1 EIRIGI
7 VVAAQIDG
15 EFSQLAPIAEFKGG
29 DLLGFYQGGVD
40 GLRCPSLYR
49 SHGIGIFIGCP
60 ADDLHRGGHAQIVLR
75 LLAHVEGPYIAVQ
88 VIRGGAHQN
97 GAARVQTDKKILG
110 GRVPE
115 TLLYGYPYVVVPPL
129 PGRIGQGQSWGQK
142 AIEELVLVIAYRSGE
157 LEPIIQK

>member
-1 EIRIGI
+1 
-7 VVAAQIDG
+7 
-15 EFSQLAPIAEFKGG
+15 
-29 DLLGFYQGGVD
+29 
-40 GLRCPSLYR
+40 
-49 SHGIGIFIGCP
+49 GCP

-157 LEPIIQK
+157 LEPIIQKFLLQLQIGPIFVIGDRAIDVRKDGSIGIQY